1 MAASLG
7 LADVE
12 FLGERLIEPGHR
24 VRVVASTLDH
34 AAREHIDT
42 RLETRLFVPTPH
54 ENFRFGVTFAV
65 DDETG
70 GVSWGNNGSWHFSA
84 LEKTGCLRH

>member
-1 MAASLG
+1 
-7 LADVE
+7 
-12 FLGERLIEPGHR
+12 
-24 VRVVASTLDH
+24 
-34 AAREHIDT
+34 
-42 RLETRLFVPTPH
+42 VPTPH

-70 GVSWGNNGSWHFSA
+70 GVPWGNNGSWHFSA